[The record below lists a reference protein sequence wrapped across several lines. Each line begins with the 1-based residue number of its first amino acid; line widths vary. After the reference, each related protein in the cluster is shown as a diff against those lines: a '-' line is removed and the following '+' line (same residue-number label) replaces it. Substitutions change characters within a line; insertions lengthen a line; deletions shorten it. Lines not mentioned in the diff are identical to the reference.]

1 MALRTIEKGEEITI
15 AYCCAVRKTVAHNA
29 KEFFRCGCSM
39 CSGPWS
45 HSREPLLPCKS
56 CRPRPSIEDGYC
68 SEDEV
73 AEFAR
78 NPRFA
83 TTSHDM
89 VQRLNGEEQEQE
101 KIARGEVFLSQYH
114 MERNVAVTR
123 KEIKQPSDATVRK
136 IDDDENDILY
146 DSSNSEPYHSD
157 QDDDDDEGD
166 DDDGFGNLDLRPGT
180 HDWLE

>member
-101 KIARGEVFLSQYH
+101 KIARGEVF
-114 MERNVAVTR
+114 
-123 KEIKQPSDATVRK
+123 IK